1 MYRLWLGGE
10 VNEKESNMTDEEN
23 PLQKYLDALDNP
35 KAFVQPVITPA
46 LAQYVLKAL
55 DYLEIT
61 GAAQPGLV
69 EREHHDVAESI
80 MIDIISYAPEDE

>member
-1 MYRLWLGGE
+1 VHKVRVGRQE
-10 VNEKESNMTDEEN
+10 IEKESNMTDEEN
-23 PLQKYLDALDNP
+23 PLQKYVDALDNQ
-35 KAFVQPVITPA
+35 KDFVQPVITPA

-61 GAAQPGLV
+61 GASQPGLV

>member
-1 MYRLWLGGE
+1 MA
-10 VNEKESNMTDEEN
+10 EKEN
-23 PLQKYLDALDNP
+23 PLKKYVDAFDNKNDFDQP
-35 KAFVQPVITPA
+35 KINPA

-61 GAAQPGLV
+61 GTSHPELI
-69 EREHHDVAESI
+69 ERELHDRAESI

>member
-1 MYRLWLGGE
+1 ML
-10 VNEKESNMTDEEN
+10 
-23 PLQKYLDALDNP
+23 
-35 KAFVQPVITPA
+35 PVITPA

-61 GAAQPGLV
+61 GASQPGLV
-69 EREHHDVAESI
+69 DREHHDAAESI